1 MTLWATLPPLAYKL
15 GFILHASAH
24 GRLFGCLTM
33 LRLERVVGTMHHS
46 ARGVVH
52 GFMTMFL
59 MMFVVFGVNLATFC
73 ELQTD

>member
-1 MTLWATLPPLAYKL
+1 
-15 GFILHASAH
+15 
-24 GRLFGCLTM
+24 M

-59 MMFVVFGVNLATFC
+59 MMFVVFGVNLATFR
-73 ELQTD
+73 